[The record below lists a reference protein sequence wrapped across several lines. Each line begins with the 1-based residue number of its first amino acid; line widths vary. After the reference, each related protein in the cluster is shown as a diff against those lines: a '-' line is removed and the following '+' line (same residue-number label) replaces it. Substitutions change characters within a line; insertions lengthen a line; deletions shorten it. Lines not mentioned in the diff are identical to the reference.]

1 VVGAVTVSIGVIG
14 VTVTDVSVTHI
25 QHPLLNAFESNFITF
40 SNLPILFEGKMDK
53 TLGAGCKND
62 SVACMIETD
71 FWKLQWLNNDAQIFV
86 ESTNIE

>member
-1 VVGAVTVSIGVIG
+1 
-14 VTVTDVSVTHI
+14 
-25 QHPLLNAFESNFITF
+25 
-40 SNLPILFEGKMDK
+40 MDK

-86 ESTNIE
+86 ESTNIESSPTPALDRIMLETPAFVGMANKRSQTSV